1 MDSNEDRVQRL
12 LNDQKRRLLE
22 DSRGVHISQGEVRL
36 PPEAEQDWLEYVSEL
51 DRQYSAHRQITVRAF
66 AGYPAVKPF
75 ATLTPA
81 ELETE
86 LDALLEHL
94 LANNIVV
101 HFGRPV
107 SDAEVYRFITE
118 ELFEERMDDIRI
130 NGMLHTFLYDDV
142 HPDVE
147 SEVRSAL
154 DDFFMAFFMRD
165 YALLWRMSAHG
176 AAYSV
181 HGGRMTPERL
191 MLAFQRVFDRV
202 MMFTGHCLG
211 EASCEIDGNC
221 AEARCVLSWTGIQ
234 RETRR
239 VCGGS
244 GEAVVGFQ
252 KNRYSAWDVVR
263 VALPGLMETRA
274 SLSR

>member
-1 MDSNEDRVQRL
+1 MDSKEDHVQRL

-22 DSRGVHISQGEVRL
+22 DLHGIHISQGEARL

-51 DRQYSAHRQITVRAF
+51 DRQYSAHRETTVRAF
-66 AGYPAVKPF
+66 AGYPAVKPL
-75 ATLTPA
+75 ASISPS
-81 ELETE
+81 ELEIE
-86 LDALLEHL
+86 LDTLLEHL

-107 SDAEVYRFITE
+107 SDAEAYRFITE
-118 ELFEERMDDIRI
+118 ELLEEQMDDIRI
-130 NGMLHTFLYDDV
+130 AGMLHTFLYDEA
-142 HPDVE
+142 HPDAE

-154 DDFFMAFFMRD
+154 DDFFMAFFVRD
-165 YALLWRMSAHG
+165 YAMLWRMCSHG
-176 AAYSV
+176 ALTSPRK
-181 HGGRMTPERL
+181 GCMTPERL
-191 MLAFQRVFDRV
+191 MLTFQLVYDRV

-211 EASCEIDGNC
+211 VASCEIDRDR

-252 KNRYSAWDVVR
+252 KNRYNAWDVVR
-263 VALPGLMETRA
+263 VALPGLIETGV